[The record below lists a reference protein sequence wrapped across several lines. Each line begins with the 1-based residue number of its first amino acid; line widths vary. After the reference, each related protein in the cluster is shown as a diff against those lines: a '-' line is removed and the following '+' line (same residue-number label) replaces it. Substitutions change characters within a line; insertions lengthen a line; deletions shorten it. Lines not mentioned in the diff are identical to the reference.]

1 MKTIKQSVARK
12 SVLSIAVLVSVA
24 ITSYANTTNQIP
36 YVNDFENI
44 PSGTPLVGS
53 SGWYGAS
60 NSYAIVTNRDYSAFY
75 SNYPLPTSTHSNV
88 MLLQTEG
95 TVVTNELEDL
105 TDDETRSNVTNV
117 WFDSVIRFTHWSEDS
132 YPDAITSNDQV
143 QCAFFANTNDHL
155 VVHHYDLLGESNAF
169 TVITNSSITNGQY
182 TRITIKLDY
191 LSDEAF
197 GTIDHT
203 YYQLYID
210 GNLMTNSAAYQS
222 PSDTSGKPGTWFM
235 TANDAVA
242 KKYLTG
248 LELSGN
254 GVFDDMIVS
263 TNDTMGPTPDSYT
276 IFTEVNDPARG
287 DISPDSDTVFEG
299 NDSDDFA
306 ITASNGYYVA
316 QLLTNSVQVFTNS
329 DVTVTSTN
337 YTWPS
342 VMADGTI
349 TVNFA
354 TSPTYL
360 VTGVVATGQGTIDP
374 ATTNVVANNDASFQ
388 VDADTGWYI
397 QSITTNETAIPGSP
411 FDVSLTSTNYT
422 WQNVAADGTV
432 TVHFAEWHL
441 ITGVVAT
448 AGGSVNPASRI
459 VADGQNASF
468 DLVADPHY
476 HVGLLETNGTATGG
490 PWDNSSTNENYVWTS
505 VVADGTLTV
514 AFTENVWT
522 NGTPETW
529 LADYYGSTNY
539 EQAASSDTDGD
550 GQEAWAEHL
559 AGTDPTDS
567 NSVFRIDDTWHENGT
582 NYLRWV
588 SHHVGDQ
595 TSLPPY
601 NIVYATNLLN
611 ADWNVVTDTVER
623 TDGTHTNVWSWES
636 AEGAFY
642 RIVVTNQ

>member
-1 MKTIKQSVARK
+1 MKPIIK
-12 SVLSIAVLVSVA
+12 SVLSIAVLASVA
-24 ITSYANTTNQIP
+24 ITSYANTTNEIP
-36 YVNDFENI
+36 YVNDFESI
-44 PSGTPLVGS
+44 PSGTALVGS
-53 SGWYGAS
+53 NGWYGAS

-75 SNYPLPTSTHSNV
+75 SNYPLPASTHSNV

-117 WFDSVIRFTHWSEDS
+117 WFDSVIQFTHWSEDS

-143 QCAFFANTNDHL
+143 QCAFFVNTNDHL
-155 VVHHYDLLGESNAF
+155 VVSHYDFLGSSNTF
-169 TVITNSSITNGQY
+169 SVITNSSITNGQY
-182 TRITIKLDY
+182 TRITIKMDY
-191 LSDEAF
+191 LSDEVF

-222 PSDTSGKPGTWFM
+222 PNDASGKPGTWFM

-242 KKYLTG
+242 KRYLTG
-248 LELSGN
+248 LGFSGN

-263 TNDTMGPTPDSYT
+263 TNDTMGPPPDSYT
-276 IFTEVNDPARG
+276 IFTEVNDPAQG
-287 DISPDSDTVFEG
+287 DIDPDSDTVFEG
-299 NDSDDFA
+299 NDSDEFA

-329 DVTVTSTN
+329 DASVTSTN

-374 ATTNVVANNDASFQ
+374 ASSNVVANEDASFQ
-388 VDADTGWYI
+388 IDADTGWYI

-448 AGGSVNPASRI
+448 AHGSVNPASRI
-459 VADGQNASF
+459 VADGQDASF
-468 DLVADPHY
+468 DLVADTHY

-505 VVADGTLTV
+505 VTADGTLTV
-514 AFTENVWT
+514 TFVENVWT
-522 NGTPETW
+522 NNTPETW
-529 LADYYGSTNY
+529 LNTFYGSTNY

-582 NYLRWV
+582 NFLKWV

-611 ADWNVVTDTVER
+611 ADWTVVTDTVER

-636 AEGAFY
+636 LEGAFY